1 MAIYRTLF
9 YKDVK
14 VGSNGRLTIPLDV
27 RSECGI
33 EQGDE
38 LTVRVDEDSLT
49 GVRQLVMWRKEHD
62 SDD

>member
-1 MAIYRTLF
+1 MAIYKTIF

-33 EQGDE
+33 DQGDE
-38 LTVRVDEDSLT
+38 LTVRVEETST
-49 GVRQLVMWRKEHD
+49 GARQLVMWRKERD